1 MHRDQRDLLLS
12 VLRSA
17 SVKAQAEDAVL
28 RGELETARLLVDVL
42 LHVLKVGA
50 FDLFVEWLKR
60 EYDTSDPRELS
71 DRELRRVHRTVLRW
85 TSAIG

>member
-1 MHRDQRDLLLS
+1 
-12 VLRSA
+12 
-17 SVKAQAEDAVL
+17 VKAQAEDAVL